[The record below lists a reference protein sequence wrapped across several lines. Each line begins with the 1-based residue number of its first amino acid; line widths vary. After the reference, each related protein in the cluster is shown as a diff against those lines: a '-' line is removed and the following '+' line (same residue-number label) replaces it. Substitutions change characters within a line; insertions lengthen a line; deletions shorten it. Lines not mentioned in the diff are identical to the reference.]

1 MAKYDARE
9 GAVSAVSTYTKLI
22 TIGPETRNA
31 VEVPNGCFSIKQIW
45 GWHHS
50 IGVNARGYIMA
61 FRLSGLK
68 YGNYEGAIG
77 GYTGGTLVGNAGEAK
92 YMKSLVIN
100 TNLAVEPG
108 SEVWIEACEASG
120 ASTCSPEAGIGLVF
134 DTAQGEKRYGFFRW
148 VAPTINTKT
157 QAINDANTVTARG
170 IKIPSDAKRI
180 TSIIP
185 QLGGISIAT
194 VSGATANVRLE
205 GGLPDG
211 DFGFTCGA
219 STVLASTAGVCA
231 GYFRTKQV
239 QTDVRVS
246 PGGTLN
252 VYAEVIGTTWTNA
265 YVGCAIEMA
274 VN

>member
-1 MAKYDARE
+1 MAVYDMRE
-9 GAVSAVSTYTKLI
+9 GAVSAVSTFTRLI
-22 TIGPETRNA
+22 TVGPETRNSIT
-31 VEVPNGCFSIKQIW
+31 VPDGCHSIKEIW

-61 FRLSGLK
+61 FRLTGLK
-68 YGNYEGAIG
+68 YGNYDGGLG

-92 YMKSLVIN
+92 YMKSLVIK
-100 TNLAVEPG
+100 TNLAVDPG
-108 SEVWIEACEASG
+108 AEIWVYGCEASG

-134 DTAQGEKRYGFFRW
+134 STEQGEKRYGFFRW

-157 QAINDANTVTARG
+157 LAINDGDTATARG

-194 VSGATANVRLE
+194 VSGATANIRLE

-211 DFGFTCGA
+211 DFGFTAGA
-219 STVLASTAGVCA
+219 DTVLASTAAVCA
-231 GYFRTKQV
+231 GYFRTSQTL
-239 QTDVRVS
+239 TDVKVS
-246 PGGTLN
+246 SGATLN
-252 VYAEVIGTTWTNA
+252 VYSEVIGTVWTNA
-265 YVGCAIEMA
+265 YVGVAIEMA
-274 VN
+274 VS